1 MPDKHEVGGS
11 SPLGPTKQA
20 NACNE
25 IFDCVKSEIR
35 KRMKFFDKSKSEIF
49 ATRKLKKRRKLQP
62 FNYGGVAQLGEH
74 LPCKQGVM
82 GSNPII
88 STSNLKVTQNVH

>member
-11 SPLGPTKQA
+11 SPLGPT
-20 NACNE
+20 NE
-25 IFDCVKSEIR
+25 PKVRKWRTAKPNKSAICIQQ
-35 KRMKFFDKSKSEIF
+35 S
-49 ATRKLKKRRKLQP
+49 A

-88 STSNLKVTQNVH
+88 STMRYGIGQKRTLKLESKDSNRGGSE